1 MSFPRALVTWGDLRR
16 EWGCALQPLS
26 SKEPQVKL
34 HPNAKTTP
42 YARAL
47 LIERIRRLRWAIED
61 AAQAAGISK
70 RTAYRWLAR
79 ERREGASGLR
89 DRSSHR
95 IPHRTSRLRRER
107 IERLR
112 RGRRTA
118 AQIAARLAMPRST
131 VAAVL
136 KRCGLERL
144 SRLMPKPAVV
154 RYERERPGE
163 LLHLDTK
170 KLGRFRRVGH
180 RIHGN
185 RHIARSYGAGWEYLH
200 VCVDDHSRL
209 AYVETLP
216 DERAESSIG
225 FLRRAMRWLRK
236 QGIRPERVMTDNG
249 SGYIA
254 KDFAA
259 TCHELGLRH
268 LRTKPYTPRTNGKAE
283 RFIQTLLR
291 EWAYARPYRTSNQR
305 ARRLEPWLRYY
316 NRQRPH
322 SALNGLPPQSR
333 IRRPQ

>member
-1 MSFPRALVTWGDLRR
+1 
-16 EWGCALQPLS
+16 
-26 SKEPQVKL
+26 VKL

-42 YARAL
+42 YARQL
-47 LIERIRRLRWAIED
+47 LIDRVRRLGWSIED
-61 AAQAAGISK
+61 SAQAAGISK

-79 ERREGASGLR
+79 ERSEGPSGLR
-89 DRSSHR
+89 DRSSCPQR
-95 IPHRTSRLRRER
+95 IPHRTSRLRTQR

-144 SRLMPKPAVV
+144 SRLTPKPAVV

-170 KLGRFRRVGH
+170 KLGRFRKAGHRVGVRGGAH
-180 RIHGN
+180 
-185 RHIARSYGAGWEYLH
+185 RSYQAGWEFLH

-209 AYVETLP
+209 AYVERLA
-216 DERAESSIG
+216 DERADTSIA
-225 FLRRAMRWLRK
+225 FLQRAVRWLQK
-236 QGIRPERVMTDNG
+236 QGIRPQRVMTDNG
-249 SGYIA
+249 SGYRA
-254 KDFAA
+254 NDFARA
-259 TCHELGLRH
+259 CEQLGLRS
-268 LRTKPYTPRTNGKAE
+268 LRTRPYTPRTNGKAE

-333 IRRPQ
+333 IRRSQ

>member
-1 MSFPRALVTWGDLRR
+1 M
-16 EWGCALQPLS
+16 
-26 SKEPQVKL
+26 KL

-47 LIERIRRLRWAIED
+47 LIDRIRRLSWSIDD
-61 AAQAAGISK
+61 AAQAAGISR
-70 RTAYRWLAR
+70 RTAYRWLVR
-79 ERREGASGLR
+79 ERREGPSGLH
-89 DRSSHR
+89 DRSSRAHR

-144 SRLMPKPAVV
+144 SRLTPRPAVV
-154 RYERERPGE
+154 RYERQRPGE

-170 KLGRFRRVGH
+170 KLGRFRRIGH
-180 RIHGN
+180 RFERRGLAH
-185 RHIARSYGAGWEYLH
+185 RSHQGWDYLH

-209 AYVETLP
+209 AYVEALQ
-216 DERAESSIG
+216 DERAETSIA
-225 FLRRAMRWLRK
+225 FLRRAVRWLRR
-236 QGIRPERVMTDNG
+236 QGIRPQRVMTDNG
-249 SGYIA
+249 SGYVA

-259 TCHELGLRH
+259 TCDELGLRH
-268 LRTKPYTPRTNGKAE
+268 LRTRPYTPRTNGKAE

-322 SALNGLPPQSR
+322 SALNGLSPCSR

>member
-1 MSFPRALVTWGDLRR
+1 MGLSR
-16 EWGCALQPLS
+16 QPLS
-26 SKEPQVKL
+26 TKEPQVKL

-42 YARAL
+42 YARQL
-47 LIERIRRLRWAIED
+47 LVERIRRLRWSVDD
-61 AAQAAGISK
+61 AAQAAGISR

-79 ERREGASGLR
+79 ERCEGPSGLR
-89 DRSSHR
+89 DRSCRAHR
-95 IPHRTSRLRRER
+95 IPHRTSRLRSKR
-107 IERLR
+107 IEQLR

-136 KRCGLERL
+136 KRGGLERL
-144 SRLMPKPAVV
+144 SRLTPRPTVV

-170 KLGRFRRVGH
+170 KLGRFRKAGH
-180 RIHGN
+180 RVRERAGVH
-185 RHIARSYGAGWEYLH
+185 RSYQAGWEFLH

-209 AYVETLP
+209 AYVETLA
-216 DERAESSIG
+216 DERADTSIA
-225 FLRRAMRWLRK
+225 FLRRAVRWLRQ
-236 QGIRPERVMTDNG
+236 QGIRPQRVMTDNG
-249 SGYIA
+249 SGYRA
-254 KDFAA
+254 DDFAR
-259 TCHELGLRH
+259 TCSELGLRH
-268 LRTKPYTPRTNGKAE
+268 LRTRPYTPRTNGKAE

-316 NRQRPH
+316 NRMRPH

-333 IRRPQ
+333 IRRSQ

>member
-1 MSFPRALVTWGDLRR
+1 M
-16 EWGCALQPLS
+16 
-26 SKEPQVKL
+26 KL

-291 EWAYARPYRTSNQR
+291 EWAYARPYHTSNQR
-305 ARRLEPWLRYY
+305 TKALAPWLRYY